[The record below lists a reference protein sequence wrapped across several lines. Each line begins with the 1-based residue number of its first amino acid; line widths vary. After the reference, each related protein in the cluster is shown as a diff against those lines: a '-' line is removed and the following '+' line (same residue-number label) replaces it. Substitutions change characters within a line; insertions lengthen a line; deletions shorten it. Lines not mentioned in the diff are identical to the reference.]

1 MKQRIV
7 QIQKMWRRF
16 SRHKKLMLEI
26 NRRVAFR
33 RQERFQQEMKRQEE
47 LAKAE
52 AEKTALATSTHSEN
66 QPVTTSN

>member
-16 SRHKKLMLEI
+16 SRHKKLMSEI

-33 RQERFQQEMKRQEE
+33 RQERLQQEMKRQE
-47 LAKAE
+47 LVKAE
-52 AEKTALATSTHSEN
+52 AEKKALATSTRSEN
-66 QPVTTSN
+66 

>member
-26 NRRVAFR
+26 NRRVAFK
-33 RQERFQQEMKRQEE
+33 RQERFQQEMKRQE
-47 LAKAE
+47 LAKAKAQAESE
-52 AEKTALATSTHSEN
+52 ATALATSTHSEN
-66 QPVTTSN
+66 